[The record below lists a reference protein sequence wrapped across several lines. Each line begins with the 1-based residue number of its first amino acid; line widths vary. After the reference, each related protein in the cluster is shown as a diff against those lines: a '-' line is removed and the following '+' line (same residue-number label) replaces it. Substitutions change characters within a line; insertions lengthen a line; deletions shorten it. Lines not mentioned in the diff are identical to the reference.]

1 MTTVFDPRAT
11 MSVKGAHS
19 LSHDPSRWDEPL
31 AQSGWNSIVS
41 LAKARHE
48 VAATVSAIVGD
59 GRRVELHH
67 NTEGGW
73 MVDVSNT
80 ATIVFHW
87 SSVTVDEY
95 GSQRPVTRG
104 EALVSIVHECMH
116 LLHTDEVGFP
126 PWIQDRAHCE
136 AFHTMLNFAEDVRI
150 EDLGEDSV
158 PAFANI
164 RLTENDRMV
173 SPNVR
178 LWAQH
183 DLVRKVCLP
192 LFAERS
198 CTSGSSLFSAVL
210 ASDFD
215 VATIVNA
222 SRSSFLDATYASST
236 AEVAERLRP
245 MYEAIAPYLPTSNGG
260 HGGKGGDEGKGG
272 EPGEGTGGDEA
283 SETGGNSTNGHGDP
297 DPDADDTDSE
307 DGAGDGDDTGDE
319 TDTDADGSDTDDPTD
334 GSDGKQRGTISD
346 PTWSGEKFVPNS
358 PRGDWENLIPR
369 EEPPDSSASYY
380 DVDEVM
386 EGKPVSYI
394 DDGEATLIRME
405 SETALTKVRVVKVLR
420 RVLQDNANGG
430 WSTRKKAG
438 TFDPRQST
446 RLALGDMR
454 TFRKK
459 RGARGSLDYSLV
471 LCLDASGSVSGFVGE
486 SIARSGLSVYEAA
499 SKIPGLD
506 VAMCAYGSGLH
517 VALPFDSTL
526 RDVHRDGSRNRE
538 RVSSLLDCCARGVG
552 GSTAED
558 FGLTWAIATSRR
570 RNAESQMIVVM
581 TDGAPN
587 DRFLMPRII
596 DGARATGIR
605 TGGIGVMHDAPDYH
619 EYATRIDNIEDLPTV
634 LGDLITT
641 MMKGG
646 K

>member
-1 MTTVFDPRAT
+1 MNMTTVFDPRAT

-31 AQSGWNSIVS
+31 SQSGWNSIVS

-95 GSQRPVTRG
+95 GGQRPVTRG

-116 LLHTDEVGFP
+116 LLHTDEVEFP

-215 VATIVNA
+215 VATLVNA

-245 MYEAIAPYLPTSNGG
+245 MYEAIAPYLPTSDGG

-283 SETGGNSTNGHGDP
+283 ATAPTVTATPTPTLTTRIPRTALATVTTPATRRTRTLTAATRTTRRTGATGSSAERSPTPRGAARSSCPTLPVATGRTSSLARSRRTPAPRTTTLTRSWRASPSVTSTMARP
-297 DPDADDTDSE
+297 RSFAW
-307 DGAGDGDDTGDE
+307 
-319 TDTDADGSDTDDPTD
+319 
-334 GSDGKQRGTISD
+334 R
-346 PTWSGEKFVPNS
+346 VRRRS
-358 PRGDWENLIPR
+358 PRC
-369 EEPPDSSASYY
+369 
-380 DVDEVM
+380 
-386 EGKPVSYI
+386 VS
-394 DDGEATLIRME
+394 
-405 SETALTKVRVVKVLR
+405 
-420 RVLQDNANGG
+420 
-430 WSTRKKAG
+430 
-438 TFDPRQST
+438 
-446 RLALGDMR
+446 
-454 TFRKK
+454 
-459 RGARGSLDYSLV
+459 
-471 LCLDASGSVSGFVGE
+471 
-486 SIARSGLSVYEAA
+486 
-499 SKIPGLD
+499 
-506 VAMCAYGSGLH
+506 
-517 VALPFDSTL
+517 
-526 RDVHRDGSRNRE
+526 
-538 RVSSLLDCCARGVG
+538 
-552 GSTAED
+552 
-558 FGLTWAIATSRR
+558 
-570 RNAESQMIVVM
+570 
-581 TDGAPN
+581 
-587 DRFLMPRII
+587 
-596 DGARATGIR
+596 
-605 TGGIGVMHDAPDYH
+605 
-619 EYATRIDNIEDLPTV
+619 
-634 LGDLITT
+634 
-641 MMKGG
+641 
-646 K
+646 